1 MSAQGPKGPLI
12 IELDDTPLPE
22 APSPAQAPP
31 PAEPQGPATTA
42 AAIHLAAR
50 GGWSIGRL
58 ALSALGALLLL
69 WLAVSL
75 EGFVTSLFASYG
87 WLGWVGVGLVAMLAG
102 LLIIIALREM
112 AALARLGR
120 IETLRTDA
128 EDALETGSSAAAQR
142 VLKGL
147 DRLYRGR
154 ADLEWGQG
162 RLKAAA
168 GDTPDAADRLTI
180 AERELMTPL
189 DARAEDAV
197 RRAARDVAA
206 ATALIPLA
214 MVDVLAA
221 LTCNLRMIRQIA
233 EVYGGRA
240 GFIGS
245 WRLMRAVAAHL
256 VATGAVAV
264 ADDLLGPLVGGGVLA
279 KLSRRFGEGALNGA
293 LTARVGVAAIEVCR
307 PLPFTVR
314 DRPSAS
320 SLVLSALKAWRQ
332 EDPAP
337 SESTPRT

>member
-1 MSAQGPKGPLI
+1 MAPNGPNGPLI
-12 IELDDTPLPE
+12 IEVDETPLPD
-22 APSPAQAPP
+22 APTPAQAPP
-31 PAEPQGPATTA
+31 PTEPEPAPTA
-42 AAIHLAAR
+42 TARAIQLGAR
-50 GGWSIGRL
+50 RGWTVGRL
-58 ALSALGALLLL
+58 ALATAGGLLAL

-75 EGFVTSLFASYG
+75 ETFLSGLFLSHG
-87 WLGWVGVGLVAMLAG
+87 WLGWIGLALVSVLIF
-102 LLIIIALREM
+102 LLLVLALREM

-120 IETLRTDA
+120 IEQLRTSA
-128 EDALETGSSAAAQR
+128 EEALATGSSSAAAG
-142 VLKGL
+142 VLDGL

-162 RLKAAA
+162 RLRAAA
-168 GDTPDAADRLTI
+168 ADTPDAADRLAI
-180 AERELMTPL
+180 AERELLSPL

-233 EVYGGRA
+233 EIYGGRA
-240 GFIGS
+240 GLIGS

-264 ADDLLGPLVGGGVLA
+264 ADDLLGPMVGGGVLA
-279 KLSRRFGEGALNGA
+279 KLSRRVGEGALNGA

-307 PLPFTVR
+307 PMPFTEL

-320 SLVLSALKAWRQ
+320 NLILTALKAWRRDGQ
-332 EDPAP
+332 ASAP
-337 SESTPRT
+337 S